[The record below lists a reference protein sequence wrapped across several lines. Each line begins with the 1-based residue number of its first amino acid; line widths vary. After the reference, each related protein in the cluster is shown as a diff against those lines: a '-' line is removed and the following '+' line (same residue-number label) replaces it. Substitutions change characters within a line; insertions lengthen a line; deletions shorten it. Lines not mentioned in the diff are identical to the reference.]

1 MIQEFSGIKHFMDQK
16 KVYHARMDGET
27 SLKRKDAL
35 SLEVL
40 DTFRAEI
47 SPQIVF
53 FLFLT
58 LNSLP
63 CRF

>member
-40 DTFRAEI
+40 DTFRA
-47 SPQIVF
+47 
-53 FLFLT
+53 
-58 LNSLP
+58 
-63 CRF
+63 